1 MSDAGAL
8 PASWTG
14 DDSGLSIRS
23 RVSSMTASTAA
34 TGPASVGRADG
45 EWTTIPLSVLRS
57 SPPPFLQLE
66 SSSDSSQRTAVSLGD
81 RTKDLLLRLLPVS
94 LSSTVRTEL
103 LELLRISKDS
113 SKFSTDWIR
122 LEEEVVEEDELLDVG
137 VVLLTRS
144 AARL

>member
-1 MSDAGAL
+1 
-8 PASWTG
+8 
-14 DDSGLSIRS
+14 
-23 RVSSMTASTAA
+23 MTASTAT

-122 LEEEVVEEDELLDVG
+122 WEEEVVEEDEVLDVE